1 MSRREVALDQ
11 LFLFSRS
18 AGVANEDSD
27 KAVMDKVKP
36 DSQTSKVDAKPA
48 KSTDPEDRVKT
59 PKGDTKGEK
68 PTKQEGGPAAT
79 PRGQA
84 KQDRTAK
91 SSRKGGKSKRQAKGG
106 ADRGVAGR
114 RPGPKPYP
122 VITFEQALK
131 FAQGVAEV
139 GQGHPVKRTT
149 LLEKLG
155 LPVSQAT
162 KDLITAS
169 GKYGLTIGG
178 HSAEELRLTPDGA
191 KAVAGTPSPEQ
202 TNARVKLAIQDIP
215 AFNRLYEK
223 FRGGKMPAVEVM
235 RDYLDDMNEGDR
247 SPCVDLFVQNAKFVG
262 LLQLREGAEFIT
274 TPGEAVSP
282 AASASSAGATTS
294 NQPIVGEDFD
304 SVCFFIAPIG
314 GDDSPHRRHSD
325 AILSSYVEKALASVE
340 PKLRVVRA
348 DKIAKPGSISKQV
361 LEYLLKSRL
370 VVADLS
376 YHNPNVFYELAV
388 RHATGKP
395 VVHIKR
401 TTDPIPFD
409 NKDFR
414 TIDIKFED
422 KFDILAEIE
431 SVRSMISQFSRE
443 TLSTGESSD
452 NPLLMYF
459 PDHRFAKVTK

>member
-1 MSRREVALDQ
+1 V
-11 LFLFSRS
+11 
-18 AGVANEDSD
+18 
-27 KAVMDKVKP
+27 
-36 DSQTSKVDAKPA
+36 
-48 KSTDPEDRVKT
+48 
-59 PKGDTKGEK
+59 
-68 PTKQEGGPAAT
+68 
-79 PRGQA
+79 
-84 KQDRTAK
+84 
-91 SSRKGGKSKRQAKGG
+91 
-106 ADRGVAGR
+106 
-114 RPGPKPYP
+114 
-122 VITFEQALK
+122 K

-155 LPVSQAT
+155 LPVSQPT

-169 GKYGLTIGG
+169 GKYGLTVGG

-191 KAVAGTPSPEQ
+191 KAASPTTSPDQ
-202 TNARVKLAIQDIP
+202 ANARIKLAIQNIP
-215 AFNRLYEK
+215 TFNALYEK

-235 RDYLDDMNEGDR
+235 RDFLEDLNEGDR
-247 SPCVDLFVQNAKFVG
+247 APCVDLFVQNAKFVG

-274 TPGEAVSP
+274 TPGEAVTP
-282 AASASSAGATTS
+282 AASTSPSGAVTGSST
-294 NQPIVGEDFD
+294 NQPIIGEDFET
-304 SVCFFIAPIG
+304 VCFFIAPIG

-325 AILSSYVEKALASVE
+325 AILSSYVEKALATVE

-348 DKIAKPGSISKQV
+348 DKISKPGSISKQV
-361 LEYLLKSRL
+361 LEYILKSKL

-395 VVHIKR
+395 VIHIKR
-401 TTDPIPFD
+401 TTDAIPFD

-431 SVRSMISQFSRE
+431 TVRSTISQYSRE
-443 TLSTGESSD
+443 AVSASDTSD
-452 NPLLMYF
+452 NPLLMHF
-459 PDHRFAKVTK
+459 PDHRFTKVVK